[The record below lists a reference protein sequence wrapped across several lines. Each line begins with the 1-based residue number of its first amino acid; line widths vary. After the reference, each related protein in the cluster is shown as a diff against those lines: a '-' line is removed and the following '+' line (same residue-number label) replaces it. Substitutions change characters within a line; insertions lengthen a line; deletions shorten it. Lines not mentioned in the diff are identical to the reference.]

1 MRLAVVETILNEHDA
16 LAAPI
21 IAVSR
26 RSGGGLDTWLRWR
39 EALT

>member
-1 MRLAVVETILNEHDA
+1 MRLAVVEAIWNEHDA

-26 RSGGGLDTWLRWR
+26 CSGGGPDAWLRWR